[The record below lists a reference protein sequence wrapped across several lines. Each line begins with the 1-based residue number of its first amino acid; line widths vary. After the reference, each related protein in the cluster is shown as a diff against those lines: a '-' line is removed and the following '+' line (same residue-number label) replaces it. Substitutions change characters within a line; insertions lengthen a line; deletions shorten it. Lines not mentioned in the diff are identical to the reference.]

1 MRLSERALLLR
12 CGSCGCPQFLRE
24 EKREFVL
31 SKQILRSGTSIG
43 ANVREAVYAASR
55 KDFINKLHIALKE
68 ANETAYWIEL
78 LGATE
83 YLTQDMSTSI
93 HQDCIELRKTA
104 HSDSKKVQKNASI
117 LTQWNKKKKNLR
129 FTATAIKR
137 QQVQGLE
144 SILNS

>member
-1 MRLSERALLLR
+1 MAEQRENAIERKSFAFAVRIVRLS
-12 CGSCGCPQFLRE
+12 QFLRE

-68 ANETAYWIEL
+68 TNETAYWIEL

-83 YLTQDMSTSI
+83 YLPQDMSASI
-93 HQDCIELRKTA
+93 HQDCIELRELLIQILKSTKERI
-104 HSDSKKVQKNASI
+104 HSDA
-117 LTQWNKKKKNLR
+117 
-129 FTATAIKR
+129 
-137 QQVQGLE
+137 GE
-144 SILNS
+144 

>member
-1 MRLSERALLLR
+1 MAEQRENAIERKSFAFAVRIVRLS
-12 CGSCGCPQFLRE
+12 QFLRE

-83 YLTQDMSTSI
+83 YLTQDMSASI
-93 HQDCIELRKTA
+93 HQDCIELRKLLIQILKSTKERI
-104 HSDSKKVQKNASI
+104 HSD
-117 LTQWNKKKKNLR
+117 T
-129 FTATAIKR
+129 
-137 QQVQGLE
+137 GE
-144 SILNS
+144 

>member
-1 MRLSERALLLR
+1 MAEQRENAIERKSFAFAVRIVRLS
-12 CGSCGCPQFLRE
+12 QFLRE

-68 ANETAYWIEL
+68 TNETAY

-83 YLTQDMSTSI
+83 YLPQDMSASI
-93 HQDCIELRKTA
+93 HQDCIELRKLLIQILKSTKERI
-104 HSDSKKVQKNASI
+104 HSDA
-117 LTQWNKKKKNLR
+117 
-129 FTATAIKR
+129 
-137 QQVQGLE
+137 GE
-144 SILNS
+144 

>member
-1 MRLSERALLLR
+1 MRIVRLS
-12 CGSCGCPQFLRE
+12 QFLRE

-68 ANETAYWIEL
+68 TNETAYWIEL

-83 YLTQDMSTSI
+83 YLPQDMSASI
-93 HQDCIELRKTA
+93 HQDCIEVREVRIRILESTRERV
-104 HSDSKKVQKNASI
+104 HSDA
-117 LTQWNKKKKNLR
+117 
-129 FTATAIKR
+129 
-137 QQVQGLE
+137 GE
-144 SILNS
+144 